1 MLRTTFK
8 LLKTPALVAAPRRSI
23 AHIPRVSGMGTT
35 STHEHSSVDTFVGDI
50 TFNEDIAIERFHEKA
65 IATDSMRA
73 AANYNEIRV
82 VPSASSSYQN
92 IHVVYG
98 H

>member
-1 MLRTTFK
+1 
-8 LLKTPALVAAPRRSI
+8 
-23 AHIPRVSGMGTT
+23 MGTT
-35 STHEHSSVDTFVGDI
+35 STLEHSSVDTFVGDI